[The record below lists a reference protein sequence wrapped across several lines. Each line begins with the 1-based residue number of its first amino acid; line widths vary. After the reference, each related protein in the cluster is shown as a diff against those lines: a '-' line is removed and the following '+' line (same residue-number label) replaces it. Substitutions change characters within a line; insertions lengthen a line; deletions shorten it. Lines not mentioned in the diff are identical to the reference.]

1 MESIVFDIT
10 NKYKVLVLDEFQLKA
25 VYSSIIALG
34 YTDIMSL
41 DSYIELDTTSFYLYV
56 SEYDGKGIVSY
67 CERLDYFE
75 NLTGENSS
83 SFSEIYWYD
92 LVKEAGVLV

>member
-25 VYSSIIALG
+25 VYSSIVALG
-34 YTDIMSL
+34 YTDIMPL
-41 DSYIELDTTSFYLYV
+41 DTYIELDTTSFYLYV
-56 SEYDGKGIVSY
+56 SEYDNKGIVSY